1 MCPSGSTLQ
10 GCHTLHPLYTFYTF
24 GASPSPARSPTG
36 NACCVSEELS
46 RFPLE
51 VESERDKGPQLE
63 LFNQTK

>member
-1 MCPSGSTLQ
+1 MPLRE
-10 GCHTLHPLYTFYTF
+10 HTEVPEQLHPLYTFR
-24 GASPSPARSPTG
+24 ASPAG
-36 NACCVSEELS
+36 NACCLSEELS